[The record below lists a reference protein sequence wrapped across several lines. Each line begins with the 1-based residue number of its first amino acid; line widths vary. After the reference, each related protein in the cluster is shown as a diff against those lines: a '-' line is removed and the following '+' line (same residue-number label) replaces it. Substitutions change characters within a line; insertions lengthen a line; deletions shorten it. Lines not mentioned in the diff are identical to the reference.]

1 MNQSCLKLH
10 ARFETFTFLVIKTN
24 GRYVHVIKLNKSLH
38 LKELQQANLQ
48 VKNPGLD

>member
-1 MNQSCLKLH
+1 M
-10 ARFETFTFLVIKTN
+10 FETFTFLVIKIN
-24 GRYVHVIKLNKSLH
+24 GRYVHVIKLNKSPH